1 MNTLAVIIEAEIRR
15 VMQQALQVKVG
26 LLADQLE
33 LKTIGLADG
42 FNPTELEDLEF
53 TGFSIEGQGEETLIG
68 RSEHPVFLCEGWSAD
83 FASLLQAAEH
93 APDKSVKPYTGAS
106 ESSSERRKTH
116 AKKSPLSVGRGPSFN
131 SSGA

>member
-83 FASLLQAAEH
+83 FA
-93 APDKSVKPYTGAS
+93 
-106 ESSSERRKTH
+106 
-116 AKKSPLSVGRGPSFN
+116 
-131 SSGA
+131 